1 MFTAL
6 WPGEG
11 HGNPGRR
18 EGVSIGVTKSRIAA
32 VLLGLFAVV
41 GAACQTLQAPESMI
55 RASHKGEAIPLLE
68 GQAFSPGSPWGWAPL
83 PRDLDSIAPN
93 YIALTTGDFAF
104 LIESGGCRDII
115 SVMPGPM
122 GIGPWPGTE
131 MIFISSRSIPSKS
144 AGPDFAERARN
155 EVKKCI
161 ATRSKDPRDVS
172 ARYASRLGFWKGGFF
187 AYSFKVDNE
196 AMNWVADYQT
206 LHVFRVVPSKKPGRH
221 VVYDFSY
228 VRMEKPGT
236 KDNFE
241 DFLAFLKTI
250 RINEAPSS

>member
-1 MFTAL
+1 M
-6 WPGEG
+6 
-11 HGNPGRR
+11 
-18 EGVSIGVTKSRIAA
+18 GVTKSRIAA

-83 PRDLDSIAPN
+83 PRGLD
-93 YIALTTGDFAF
+93 YIALTTGDYAF
-104 LIESGGCRDII
+104 LMEGGCCPDII

-122 GIGPWPGTE
+122 GLGPWPGNE

-155 EVKKCI
+155 VVTERI
-161 ATRSKDPRDVS
+161 GTWAEDLRNVS

-196 AMNWVADYQT
+196 GMKWVADYLA
-206 LHVFRVVPSKKPGRH
+206 LHAFRVVPSKKSGRH
-221 VVYDFSY
+221 VIYDFSY